1 MREHDWHGAA
11 RPLQGRHSRAR
22 RGQNNI
28 WGKRDQLRREFA
40 IEVCIAS
47 SPADIDPHIFAFGP
61 AKFLQALPEG
71 RNASLSY
78 RIIRTR
84 AQEHTEPPHAFGLLR
99 ARNEWNCGG
108 TANKRDKFAPSHRRP
123 DGQTPIWYRMM
134 RWCWKS
140 PCPLWVKSR
149 HLQCKRSCPLH
160 PQKRTCAVQ
169 LGMSA

>member
-78 RIIRTR
+78 RIIRCSR
-84 AQEHTEPPHAFGLLR
+84 ASFNSRASCAALVSLLAARELRPRAAFGASRRFNVLGRCVFAALPPVLSR
-99 ARNEWNCGG
+99 RLIASPE
-108 TANKRDKFAPSHRRP
+108 AQDKA
-123 DGQTPIWYRMM
+123 
-134 RWCWKS
+134 
-140 PCPLWVKSR
+140 
-149 HLQCKRSCPLH
+149 
-160 PQKRTCAVQ
+160 A
-169 LGMSA
+169 

>member
-71 RNASLSY
+71 RDASLSY

-84 AQEHTEPPHAFGLLR
+84 AHEHTEPPHAFGLLR

-108 TANKRDKFAPSHRRP
+108 TANKRDKFALAGKASEHLCRISSSS
-123 DGQTPIWYRMM
+123 PITI
-134 RWCWKS
+134 KKLNALL
-140 PCPLWVKSR
+140 P
-149 HLQCKRSCPLH
+149 
-160 PQKRTCAVQ
+160 
-169 LGMSA
+169 

>member
-1 MREHDWHGAA
+1 VREHDWHGAA

-71 RNASLSY
+71 RNASLL
-78 RIIRTR
+78 
-84 AQEHTEPPHAFGLLR
+84 QDHPHSG
-99 ARNEWNCGG
+99 
-108 TANKRDKFAPSHRRP
+108 S
-123 DGQTPIWYRMM
+123 
-134 RWCWKS
+134 
-140 PCPLWVKSR
+140 
-149 HLQCKRSCPLH
+149 
-160 PQKRTCAVQ
+160 
-169 LGMSA
+169 

>member
-1 MREHDWHGAA
+1 MWRCSADRKSSTRHEAA
-11 RPLQGRHSRAR
+11 TACANTIGTVRLAPCKAATVGLAVAKITSGVSAT
-22 RGQNNI
+22 
-28 WGKRDQLRREFA
+28 LRREFA

-84 AQEHTEPPHAFGLLR
+84 AHEHTEPPHAFGLLR

-134 RWCWKS
+134 RWLEEPMS
-140 PCPLWVKSR
+140 ALG
-149 HLQCKRSCPLH
+149 
-160 PQKRTCAVQ
+160 QKRTCAVH
-169 LGMSA
+169 

>member
-84 AQEHTEPPHAFGLLR
+84 AHEHTEPPHAFGLLR

-108 TANKRDKFAPSHRRP
+108 TANKRDKFALAGKASEHLCRISSSS
-123 DGQTPIWYRMM
+123 PITI
-134 RWCWKS
+134 KKLNALL
-140 PCPLWVKSR
+140 P
-149 HLQCKRSCPLH
+149 
-160 PQKRTCAVQ
+160 
-169 LGMSA
+169 

>member
-78 RIIRTR
+78 RIIRCSRASFNSRTSCATFVSLLGTR
-84 AQEHTEPPHAFGLLR
+84 ELRRRAAFGALRRFNVFGALRFCCFAACLL
-99 ARNEWNCGG
+99 
-108 TANKRDKFAPSHRRP
+108 APSHCLPREL
-123 DGQTPIWYRMM
+123 GQGI
-134 RWCWKS
+134 
-140 PCPLWVKSR
+140 V
-149 HLQCKRSCPLH
+149 
-160 PQKRTCAVQ
+160 A
-169 LGMSA
+169 A